1 VLSVELSDSVS
12 TSGEEEVVFS
22 EKLPGLHK
30 YDTIKIYRGKD
41 LIKEINEIEVLI

>member
-1 VLSVELSDSVS
+1 
-12 TSGEEEVVFS
+12 VVFS

-30 YDTIKIYRGKD
+30 YDTIKIYRGKE